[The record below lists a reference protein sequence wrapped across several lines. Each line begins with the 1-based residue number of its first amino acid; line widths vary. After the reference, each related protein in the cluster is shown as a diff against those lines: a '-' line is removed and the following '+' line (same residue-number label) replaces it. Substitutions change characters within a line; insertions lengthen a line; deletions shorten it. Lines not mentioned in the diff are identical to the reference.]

1 MTNNDSAEAVEALN
15 VASKDLKGKILMSTS
30 VANEGLGKR
39 LADYIGVKDSETPT
53 VRLVVPSE

>member
-1 MTNNDSAEAVEALN
+1 MTNNDSADAVEALN

-53 VRLVVPSE
+53 VD